1 MFLIKKNMQIIVYFE
16 MFYDICIKYAFQE
29 LSLFS
34 KFCVKGGSRDAPTP
48 LESFFFIAKS
58 NFIVELFNAKET
70 VFAQSRNVGP

>member
-1 MFLIKKNMQIIVYFE
+1 MFLIKKKMQIIVYFE

-48 LESFFFIAKS
+48 LEFFFYSKIKFYSGIIQCKGNRLCAK
-58 NFIVELFNAKET
+58 
-70 VFAQSRNVGP
+70 